1 MNCGTAMK
9 PKEKYRK
16 QTHVQASREP
26 YLTLEGT
33 IHEGTVVLENASS
46 IPDGTRVRVIV
57 SESAVPPTTFQS
69 LLKIAKT
76 QPPAR
81 RVVETG
87 TWKRRLF
94 LGLLAVLTAVSVCA
108 IWEFVVWWNNVPP
121 ELVGKWVVRE
131 GPQDGASFDFF
142 RGGAMEGKVNIGGRE
157 GIVNGWIRVDGKNLL
172 WTTRH
177 SQTGAEDTRSKII
190 RTLTAKELVLEDE
203 QGTLLRMERAD

>member
-1 MNCGTAMK
+1 MK
-9 PKEKYRK
+9 SKEKQRT
-16 QTHVQASREP
+16 QTHAQASREP

-33 IHEGTVVLENASS
+33 IHEGAVVLENGTS

-81 RVVETG
+81 KIIETG
-87 TWKRRLF
+87 TWKRRLL
-94 LGLLAVLTAVSVCA
+94 LGLLALLTAGSVWA
-108 IWEFVVWWNNVPP
+108 FFEFIVWSNIPS
-121 ELVGKWVVRE
+121 ELVGKWVVLE
-131 GPQDGASFDFF
+131 GPQEGATFDFF
-142 RGGAMEGKVNIGGRE
+142 RGGTMKGKVNIGGRE
-157 GIVNGWIRVDGKNLL
+157 GIVNGRVRMDGKNLL

-177 SQTGAEDTRSKII
+177 SQTGAEDSRSKII

-203 QGTLLRMERAD
+203 QGGLLKMERAE